1 MRILVTVTLIPCLI
15 SFAFAAAPTVSN
27 IEAKQIEAEGV
38 LSPIVEITYDVEN
51 PEENAVFIRVQV
63 SDDRGAT
70 FSVPVTSVTGD
81 VGPGVMP
88 GVEKRIEWNAGTNL
102 PNAFGTEFVVKIL
115 ASNRVISNGDI
126 IAFSNE
132 EIVALNPDNTEI
144 QETLVS
150 LTNRFTWEEN
160 LVALRPGDDEVA
172 YATRPSFDEYSINTV
187 RVSGGLATE
196 VITGIPNLT
205 LLSWSRDGSMLAYV
219 HNSSSSFSDDDGSN
233 VTIVS
238 ATSLQEIATFELE
251 GGYIN
256 WSPDS
261 ASLLVSGRNSDR
273 VVELVDLQGER
284 LVELPIQGRRA
295 SYSPDGIRIV
305 YVGNFGDELRLSRA
319 DGSFRQL
326 LAEDL
331 DTVTEIVWSPEG
343 NTILF
348 RQGLVFSNPTVW
360 RISTDGAGFIV
371 EVPIPTEDIGFR
383 RLPLRIAGWLNRV
396 E

>member
-1 MRILVTVTLIPCLI
+1 MRILVAVTLIPCLI

-38 LSPIVEITYDVEN
+38 LSPIIEITYDVEN

-70 FSVPVTSVTGD
+70 LSVPVTSVTGD

-88 GVEKRIEWNAGTNL
+88 GVEKRIEWNAGTDL
-102 PNAFGTEFVVKIL
+102 PNAFGTEFIVKIL

-150 LTNRFTWEEN
+150 LTNDFTWEEN

-172 YATRPSFDEYSINTV
+172 YATRPNFDDFSIHTV

-205 LLSWSRDGSMLAYV
+205 LLSWSHDGSMLAYT
-219 HNSSSSFSDDDGSN
+219 HNSSSSFSDDGTN

-238 ATSLQEIATFELE
+238 ATSLQEIVTFELE

-261 ASLLVSGRNSDR
+261 ASLLVSGRSSDR

-284 LVELPIQGRRA
+284 LTELPIQGRRA
-295 SYSPDGIRIV
+295 SYSPDGTRIV
-305 YVGNFGDELRLSRA
+305 YVGSFGDELRMSRA
-319 DGSFRQL
+319 NGSFRQL

-331 DTVTEIVWSPEG
+331 DRVTEIVWSPEG

-348 RQGLVFSNPTVW
+348 RQGSTFSNPTVW
-360 RISTDGAGFIV
+360 RISTDGTGFI
-371 EVPIPTEDIGFR
+371 EVPIPTEDIGFSG
-383 RLPLRIAGWLNRV
+383 RLPLRIADWLNRA